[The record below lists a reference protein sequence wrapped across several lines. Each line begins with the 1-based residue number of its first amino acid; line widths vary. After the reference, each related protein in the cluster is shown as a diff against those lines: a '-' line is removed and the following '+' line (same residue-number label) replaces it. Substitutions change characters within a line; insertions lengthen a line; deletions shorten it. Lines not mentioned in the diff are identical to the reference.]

1 MSMQSA
7 APVSPA
13 SQSPRPS
20 MRNLRRQF
28 PHNISQAEST
38 SRLYG
43 IAEHFE
49 VSEAELLATRCGDTV
64 TRLHARCWSELVR
77 ELPKLGCVTALTRNR
92 HAVHKK
98 TGTYRNRNTPC
109 MDAQVPPE
117 AGRKNAP
124 AFSTNPLASLS
135 PSMAVGCRKRPRNTA
150 NAAGEIAPQL
160 FLHHWQSGF
169 GVVEEINVGQ
179 HLTLRRSLQFFDPAG
194 TVVHKVFLME
204 DSNHDAYE
212 TLVKHFTS
220 ADQSPEQRVSL
231 VPKPLRQQRDSDID
245 IKGLR
250 AYWHALRDA
259 RDFASGFNGML
270 ERFGVIPIQALRLVG
285 NDLAYRVAP
294 TGFRQLMEVIV
305 ELGLPITVSVGSSG
319 VTQTH
324 TGLIHDLHTVGSW
337 LSVREPG
344 FVLYLREDRIH
355 TAWVVKKPSADGMVA
370 ALELYDAKGE
380 NIAVLTGAGQAWA
393 EVWRDA
399 VSTLRP
405 LDPAS

>member
-1 MSMQSA
+1 MSMQTA
-7 APVSPA
+7 APVHPA

-20 MRNLRRQF
+20 IRNLRHQF
-28 PHNISQAEST
+28 PHNISEAEPT
-38 SRLYG
+38 SRLYD

-64 TRLHARCWSELVR
+64 TRLDARCWSELIR

-92 HAVHKK
+92 YAVHKK
-98 TGTYRNRNTPC
+98 TGTYRNTRNT
-109 MDAQVPPE
+109 V
-117 AGRKNAP
+117 
-124 AFSTNPLASLS
+124 
-135 PSMAVGCRKRPRNTA
+135 
-150 NAAGEIAPQL
+150 NAAEEIALQL
-160 FLHHWQSGF
+160 FLNHWQSGF
-169 GVVEEINVGQ
+169 AVVEEINVGQ

-194 TVVHKVFLME
+194 TVVHKVSLME
-204 DSNHDAYE
+204 NSNHDAYE
-212 TLVKHFTS
+212 ALIKRFTS

-259 RDFASGFNGML
+259 RDVASGFNGML
-270 ERFGVIPIQALRLVG
+270 ERFGVLPIQALRLAG

-294 TGFRQLMEVIV
+294 TSFRQLMEIIV
-305 ELGLPITVSVGSSG
+305 ARQCNGVPISVSVSSAG

-324 TGLIHDLHTVGSW
+324 AGLIRELHTVGPW
-337 LSVREPG
+337 LTIREPD

-355 TAWVVKKPSADGMVA
+355 TAWVVKKPTADGVVTS
-370 ALELYDAKGE
+370 LELYDARGE
-380 NIAVLTGAGQAWA
+380 NIAVLSGKRTPGQAWA
-393 EVWRDA
+393 EVWRGA

-405 LDPAS
+405 LEPTL